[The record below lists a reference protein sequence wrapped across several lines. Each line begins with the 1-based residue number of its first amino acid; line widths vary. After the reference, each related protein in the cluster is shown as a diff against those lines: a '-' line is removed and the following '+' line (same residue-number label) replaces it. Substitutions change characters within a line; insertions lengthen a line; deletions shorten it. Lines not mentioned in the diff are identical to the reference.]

1 MIWALDFDDF
11 NNICG
16 YGKYPISRV
25 MTDTLLASESG
36 ISITPPSTH
45 IPLSTVGTTTRSPYP
60 PPTGDGGKT
69 PDSGGGGSGHDGITS
84 LDVDC
89 GHEDDGVYRYLSDCS
104 KYIQCVNGKTF
115 VRNCPTDLEFNI
127 AFSQCDWASNVNCSS
142 IVVTI
147 PKTTTSVYSKTDNS
161 SLNITPINTGC
172 QLSPYSHHL
181 TLYTYM

>member
-60 PPTGDGGKT
+60 PPQVMAGKLRT
-69 PDSGGGGSGHDGITS
+69 AGAEG
-84 LDVDC
+84 
-89 GHEDDGVYRYLSDCS
+89 
-104 KYIQCVNGKTF
+104 
-115 VRNCPTDLEFNI
+115 
-127 AFSQCDWASNVNCSS
+127 
-142 IVVTI
+142 VVT
-147 PKTTTSVYSKTDNS
+147 TE
-161 SLNITPINTGC
+161 
-172 QLSPYSHHL
+172 
-181 TLYTYM
+181 